1 MYRNISIVV
10 FVFFAVVLGLP
21 ESQGEGSEINF
32 AGCFRAAYVGG
43 NIFCRM
49 SGYGTF
55 NSLIFETCDLVCGG
69 PTVKLPK
76 KACTNGSLQKCDA
89 KAIALLRKWSG
100 EMMKRKNLIWMI
112 GAMVN
117 KGSNLCYG
125 DCAK

>member
-1 MYRNISIVV
+1 MYRNISIIVLV
-10 FVFFAVVLGLP
+10 LFAMVLGLP

-32 AGCFRAAYVGG
+32 AECFRAAYVGG

-76 KACTNGSLQKCDA
+76 KACRKGSLRSGCTKDVIETF
-89 KAIALLRKWSG
+89 KEWSTD
-100 EMMKRKNLIWMI
+100 MRKRKYDLIQRWCTN
-112 GAMVN
+112 A
-117 KGSNLCYG
+117 
-125 DCAK
+125 